1 MFYIKYYCNIIKLC
15 ESTGK
20 SSGTKR
26 ENVLPA
32 EGYAQYNNIILSC
45 TTHILYFG
53 YAVNGYDQLVRATRY
68 TTTSRMMATGD
79 DVRICER
86 GRTRS
91 SGTRKAH
98 GLGGANSHTVR
109 GQRGV
114 THKHIVLLRGG
125 QTGWYNII
133 S

>member
-1 MFYIKYYCNIIKLC
+1 MRIHRKEFGN
-15 ESTGK
+15 EEGK
-20 SSGTKR
+20 R
-26 ENVLPA
+26 LPA
-32 EGYAQYNNIILSC
+32 EGYAQYNIFC
-45 TTHILYFG
+45 TTHILFIG
-53 YAVNGYDQLVRATRY
+53 YAVNGYDQLLRATRY
-68 TTTSRMMATGD
+68 TTTSRMMATG

>member
-1 MFYIKYYCNIIKLC
+1 VRIHRKEFGN
-15 ESTGK
+15 EEGK
-20 SSGTKR
+20 R
-26 ENVLPA
+26 LPA
-32 EGYAQYNNIILSC
+32 EGYAQYNILFC
-45 TTHILYFG
+45 TTHMFIIFLYFG
-53 YAVNGYDQLVRATRY
+53 YAVNGYDQLRRATRY
-68 TTTSRMMATGD
+68 TTTSRMTATG

-114 THKHIVLLRGG
+114 THKHVVLLRGG

>member
-1 MFYIKYYCNIIKLC
+1 MFYIILLNCANPP
-15 ESTGK
+15 ERVRERRGK
-20 SSGTKR
+20 
-26 ENVLPA
+26 NVCPRKA
-32 EGYAQYNNIILSC
+32 
-45 TTHILYFG
+45 THNMTYFVPHTYFLFLFFG
-53 YAVNGYDQLVRATRY
+53 YAVNGYDKLLRATRY
-68 TTTSRMMATGD
+68 TTTSRMMATG

-98 GLGGANSHTVR
+98 GPGGANSHTAR